1 MSNHSEIFGQPG
13 GRARRSGL
21 FRAGIPLCAAL
32 LLTGYALGLFLPA
45 PEAPIVKGTI
55 VIVLLLLILIATI
68 LTGSRM
74 DAFFKGA
81 TGEETIA
88 YVLSRLPAGYAV
100 FHGVDLSKGKLSN
113 FWHTNDFDHVVLTP
127 AGIVLVETKNWRG
140 PIRFEGNQIFN
151 GDIEPSRPPVE
162 QAKREAGALKEW
174 LTERLPDSTAPDVV
188 PLLCFAGNAL
198 GNDAPPRFENVLVCS
213 PETLVASISLQGK
226 RPPLSNDLRETITT
240 LLAGQV

>member
-1 MSNHSEIFGQPG
+1 MGNHSEIYGQPG

-21 FRAGIPLCAAL
+21 FRAGTPLCAAL

-45 PEAPIVKGTI
+45 PGAPVAKGAV
-55 VIVLLLLILIATI
+55 VIALLLLILVATI

-81 TGEETIA
+81 AGEETIA
-88 YVLSRLPAGYAV
+88 CVLSRLPAGYGV
-100 FHGVDLSKGKLSN
+100 FHGVDLSGGGLSS
-113 FWHTNDFDHVVLTP
+113 FWRPDDFDHVVLTP

-140 PIRFEGNQIFN
+140 PIRFEDGKILN

-162 QAKREAGALKEW
+162 QVKKEAGALRKW
-174 LTERLPDSTAPDVV
+174 LAERLPGPAVPDVV
-188 PLLCFAGNAL
+188 PLLCFAGDSL

-226 RPPLSNDLRETITT
+226 RAPLPGDLRETIVA